1 MPVTHAGLKLLDY
14 FSISL
19 ARKSYRMQAGSRLLQ
34 GPAPIDTWQRVA
46 GVPAGAT
53 TCSNSTRYSPTT
65 ISVIDAPHALDSPYH
80 RKPNVRSWPEPT

>member
-1 MPVTHAGLKLLDY
+1 VKSAARALPHRLRGQYLDT
-14 FSISL
+14 L
-19 ARKSYRMQAGSRLLQ
+19 SRLLQ
-34 GPAPIDTWQRVA
+34 GPAPIDPWQRVA